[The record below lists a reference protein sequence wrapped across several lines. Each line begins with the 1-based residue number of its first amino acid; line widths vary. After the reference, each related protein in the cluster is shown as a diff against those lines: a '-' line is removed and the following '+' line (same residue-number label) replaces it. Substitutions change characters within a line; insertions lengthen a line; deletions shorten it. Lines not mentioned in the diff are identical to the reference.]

1 MTEAAGMIEVYGLT
15 AAFMAADA
23 GCKAANVTIELF
35 DKNRPM
41 DPTLKVPLLI
51 MVKFRGSISD
61 VRAAVEAGK
70 KAAIKVSDAIFAE
83 HIIAAPTDDTDKMLK
98 ITAL

>member
-1 MTEAAGMIEVYGLT
+1 MGEAAGMLEVYGLT

-23 GCKAANVTIELF
+23 GCKAADVRLELF

-51 MVKFRGSISD
+51 MVKFRGRVED
-61 VRAAVEAGK
+61 VEAAMKAAK

-83 HIIAAPTDDTDKMLK
+83 HIIPAPTEDTDKMLK
-98 ITAL
+98 LTAL

>member
-1 MTEAAGMIEVYGLT
+1 MGEAAGMLEVYGLT

-23 GCKAANVTIELF
+23 GCKAADVRLELF

-51 MVKFRGSISD
+51 MVKFRGRIED
-61 VRAAVEAGK
+61 VEAAMQAAK

-83 HIIAAPTDDTDKMLK
+83 HIIAAPTEDTDKMLK
-98 ITAL
+98 LTAL

>member
-1 MTEAAGMIEVYGLT
+1 MAEAAGMLEVYGLT

-23 GCKAANVTIELF
+23 GCKAAEVRLELF

-51 MVKFRGSISD
+51 MVKFRGKIED
-61 VRAAVEAGK
+61 VEAALTAAK
-70 KAAIKVSDAIFAE
+70 KAAIQVSDAIFAE
-83 HIIAAPTDDTDKMLK
+83 HIIAAPTEDTDKMLK

>member
-1 MTEAAGMIEVYGLT
+1 MYEAAGMLEVYGLT

-23 GCKAANVTIELF
+23 GCKAADVTLELF

-51 MVKFRGSISD
+51 MVKFRGKIED
-61 VRAAVEAGK
+61 VTAAMEAAK
-70 KAAIKVSDAIFAE
+70 EAAIKVSDAIFAE
-83 HIIAAPTDDTDKMLK
+83 HIIAAPTEDTEKMLK